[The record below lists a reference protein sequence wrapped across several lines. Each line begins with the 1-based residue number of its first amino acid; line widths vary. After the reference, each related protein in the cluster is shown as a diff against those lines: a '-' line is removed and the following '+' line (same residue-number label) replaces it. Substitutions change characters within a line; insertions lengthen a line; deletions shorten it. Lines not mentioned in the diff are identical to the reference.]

1 MPVVCVDRIC
11 GMVFNSVTTAAAM
24 ASVPVNSEFS
34 IGMTKNYGAMTFS
47 ITAFSKMALSTMAYL
62 RQSIID
68 NYHK

>member
-24 ASVPVNSEFS
+24 ASVPVNSEFNNDK
-34 IGMTKNYGAMTFS
+34 TKNYGATTG
-47 ITAFSKMALSTMAYL
+47 ITAFSIMTLSTMAYL

-68 NYHK
+68 NYPK